1 VGKYV
6 CSHYNV
12 ISKQSQGKDGQN
24 LQASFH
30 YTLFINVYEIV
41 NISSVK
47 KMLQLSVK
55 ILHGMS
61 KKLDHYCG
69 EKYGHS
75 SSGLNI

>member
-6 CSHYNV
+6 CSQYNV

-24 LQASFH
+24 LQTSFH

-41 NISSVK
+41 NVSSVK

-55 ILHGMS
+55 ILQGLS
-61 KKLDHYCG
+61 KKLDH
-69 EKYGHS
+69 
-75 SSGLNI
+75 